1 MTTTATPAAA
11 EAASDADAPR
21 PRRGPDSGSWA
32 GLVYLVP
39 ALVVFVAFFFFPL
52 GRSISLSF
60 QRSDLFGRPR
70 GFVGVEHYTDL
81 FTDPG
86 FGKTLLVTLGFTLLT
101 VIPSILIGLVLA
113 LLLQERIRAVRFFRT
128 AFALPFAFSVATA
141 AVIFAV
147 MLNPATGVVN
157 GLLSYVGVAP
167 VGWLTEPST
176 ALLAVAATSVWMQV
190 GYNLLVLSAGLGAV
204 PDDVLEAARLD
215 GASGLRL
222 QTGVVLPLVSPQL
235 FFLAVTG
242 TVQALQSFGQIHILT
257 RGGPDR
263 STQTLVYSIYD
274 VAFANNNSNFGAG
287 SAQAIVLLVVV
298 LAITAFQFGFLQ
310 RKVFYS

>member
-1 MTTTATPAAA
+1 
-11 EAASDADAPR
+11 
-21 PRRGPDSGSWA
+21 
-32 GLVYLVP
+32 
-39 ALVVFVAFFFFPL
+39 
-52 GRSISLSF
+52 
-60 QRSDLFGRPR
+60 
-70 GFVGVEHYTDL
+70 
-81 FTDPG
+81 
-86 FGKTLLVTLGFTLLT
+86 
-101 VIPSILIGLVLA
+101 
-113 LLLQERIRAVRFFRT
+113 
-128 AFALPFAFSVATA
+128 
-141 AVIFAV
+141 
-147 MLNPATGVVN
+147 
-157 GLLSYVGVAP
+157 
-167 VGWLTEPST
+167 
-176 ALLAVAATSVWMQV
+176 MQV

-310 RKVFYS
+310 RKVFYILMATATSPATSTATRRRLRTTDGRVAPTQPAHRRRPRPELRAPRRAVPGAALPGLLRLHRQLHEPERHQHVPAPAVADQRLRRRELRQRARRHPARPAVPELARRRRAGRRRPAADQRARRRTRWCSCGCAGGGSGSPCCSAR